1 MWLKRVTGPRRGTI
15 YEARELA
22 PQGRRIAY
30 GTPRSGKSGGTRF
43 APRNE
48 CLRMRRHGT
57 KNWSTWTK
65 AIVYEHFE
73 ETDAP
78 DAGAPS

>member
-22 PQGRRIAY
+22 PQGRRISY

-48 CLRMRRHGT
+48 CLRLRRAGT

-73 ETDAP
+73 DVTKEIEAAP
-78 DAGAPS
+78 